1 MGMPQSISRVRSFI
15 NAPPLAA
22 ALLAARFALRSG
34 YTQWEVMALFIFFQ
48 FLEQLLFQMPAR
60 CLFDCASLCHY
71 CFLLHLAFSWCSW
84 FGGLRQVLYLRPI
97 RAHSSLFWFCVWI
110 H

>member
-1 MGMPQSISRVRSFI
+1 MGKPQSISRVRSFI
-15 NAPPLAA
+15 NAPVAA
-22 ALLAARFALRSG
+22 ALWTARFALRSG
-34 YTQWEVMALFIFFQ
+34 YTQSEAMALFILFQ

-71 CFLLHLAFSWCSW
+71 RFFLHLAFSSCSW

-97 RAHSSLFWFCVWI
+97 RTDFSLFWFCVRI